1 MHIAN
6 KVEAGGL
13 AAWFLSL
20 MICLGIYVGGVSD
33 QLQFGRGNI
42 CLLYVNNYHLKDK
55 NDNNSGWIFDSTS
68 TTCGTAVS
76 FGLLSCLALIVLAG
90 FRFFYIYKQ
99 EEPTKK
105 VVYGFLAGGILFS
118 LLSMFLAILVT
129 AGVSQTCTQF
139 VKGGKSCGAV
149 FGAGFYAGD
158 PNVSYTKNINT
169 INSAI
174 GASWVAL
181 ALWIGYSAFEFYK
194 LRYSSIKW
202 W

>member
-1 MHIAN
+1 MDFRFYFHHLRYCSQ
-6 KVEAGGL
+6 V
-13 AAWFLSL
+13 LS
-20 MICLGIYVGGVSD
+20 I
-33 QLQFGRGNI
+33 NP
-42 CLLYVNNYHLKDK
+42 
-55 NDNNSGWIFDSTS
+55 
-68 TTCGTAVS
+68 S
-76 FGLLSCLALIVLAG
+76 FGLLSCFALIILGA

-118 LLSMFLAILVT
+118 LLSLFLAILVT
-129 AGVSQTCTQF
+129 SGVSQTCNQF
-139 VKGGKSCGAV
+139 VKSGKSCGAV
-149 FGAGFYAGD
+149 FGTGFYAGD
-158 PNVSYTKNINT
+158 KAVSYTKNINT